1 MKQES
6 SPSHGITD
14 QQVSGATVPDSSR
27 ESLRGYHQEN
37 RITVVDDDPGVCEMI
52 EKLLAGWNFI
62 TSVPPAPFSLSKL
75 YEIGVSTDIFLMDI
89 SLPTGTTMNWIPV
102 ILNNFP
108 EAKVIVMTNYAGT
121 DTAIQAIQNGAFDFL
136 QKPIESELLK
146 HSLLRVIQLQE
157 KDRYL
162 KQILADQRH
171 NDALMVE
178 QKQRLE
184 FLTARMIENN
194 RAFST
199 LAQNLDFERA
209 EILNRITQ
217 NIQSGVI
224 QTLAKI
230 RSDIRTAQY
239 AIEMDMVINKLQDL
253 TSETNGSVCP
263 LFANLTTM
271 EARVASLIKI
281 GMNSEKIAERLFISI
296 DTVKTHRKNIRKKL
310 KITNSQTDL
319 REYLLNLPAPG
330 PTPLHEFTL
339 LVADDEPMWGKIRHG
354 AEYPGSWRPAQGDFV
369 PASMNFNQLNN
380 NLNNTS
386 EIS

>member
-1 MKQES
+1 MECPQ
-6 SPSHGITD
+6 G
-14 QQVSGATVPDSSR
+14 
-27 ESLRGYHQEN
+27 N

-89 SLPTGTTMNWIPV
+89 SLTTGTTMNWIP
-102 ILNNFP
+102 IIMDNFP
-108 EAKVIVMTNYAGT
+108 EAKVIVMSNYAGT

-157 KDRYL
+157 KDRHL

-171 NDALMVE
+171 NDTLMLE

-184 FLTARMIENN
+184 FLTARMIETN

-209 EILNRITQ
+209 EALNRITQ

-224 QTLAKI
+224 QHLAKI
-230 RSDIRTAQY
+230 RSDIRMAQY
-239 AIEMDMVINKLQDL
+239 AIEMDMIINMLQDV
-253 TSETNGSVCP
+253 TSGANGSAGP
-263 LFANLTTM
+263 LFANLTTT

-281 GMNSEKIAERLFISI
+281 GMNSEKIAERLFISM

-319 REYLLNLPAPG
+319 REYLLNLPAPD
-330 PTPLHEFTL
+330 PTPLHEFNL
-339 LVADDEPMWGKIRHG
+339 LVARTEPMWGKIRHG
-354 AEYPGSWRPAQGDFV
+354 AEYPGSRRPAQGDFV

-380 NLNNTS
+380 NLNNPS

>member
-1 MKQES
+1 MKRES
-6 SPSHGITD
+6 SPSQGIAD
-14 QQVSGATVPDSSR
+14 QQVSGATIPDSSM
-27 ESLRGYHQEN
+27 ESLMGCSQGN
-37 RITVVDDDPGVCEMI
+37 RITVVDDDPGVCKMI
-52 EKLLAGWNFI
+52 EKLLAGWNVI

-102 ILNNFP
+102 IMDNFP

-171 NDALMVE
+171 NDALMLE

-184 FLTARMIENN
+184 FLTARMVETN

-239 AIEMDMVINKLQDL
+239 AIEMDMVINMLQDL
-253 TSETNGSVCP
+253 ASGTNGSAGP
-263 LFANLTTM
+263 LFANLTTA

-281 GMNSEKIAERLFISI
+281 GMNSEKIAERLFISM

-319 REYLLNLPAPG
+319 REYLLKLPAPD
-330 PTPLHEFTL
+330 PTPLNEFNL
-339 LVADDEPMWGKIRHG
+339 LVADAEPMWGKIRHG
-354 AEYPGSWRPAQGDFV
+354 AEYPGSWRPEQGDCV
-369 PASMNFNQLNN
+369 PAPMNFNFDQLSNN
-380 NLNNTS
+380 SNNTS
-386 EIS
+386 